1 MLSLKDYY
9 ATNKNQYIYKD
20 RAFSGTEE
28 EYREMLSRSTTVY
41 VGHIK
46 SYVSEERIWALF
58 GYCGE
63 IRRVIMG
70 VNRTTL
76 FPCGFCFVEYYDRSS
91 AEKAHNFID
100 GMKLDG
106 KNMKVDIDYG
116 FREGRQFG
124 RGEFGGQLK
133 QDLYKK
139 RRLNG

>member
-1 MLSLKDYY
+1 
-9 ATNKNQYIYKD
+9 
-20 RAFSGTEE
+20 
-28 EYREMLSRSTTVY
+28 YREMLSRSTTVY